1 VPRLRCHEPVQIIE
15 WLIVFTVPL
24 GARSAIEEERGGTS
38 RMWAMRCNRLA
49 PMRFVPFSY
58 FWTCWNDTPTAKR
71 RLAHVQHEAPHAHST
86 ADVFIDGPA
95 GF

>member
-1 VPRLRCHEPVQIIE
+1 
-15 WLIVFTVPL
+15 
-24 GARSAIEEERGGTS
+24 
-38 RMWAMRCNRLA
+38 MRCNRLA